1 MNDHLSFA
9 KYAYEK
15 YKLDWMISHSYTLYD
30 LAIVLE
36 YMRDEMPHEKISSIL
51 REWED
56 HEGFDGEI
64 WACFDEFFET
74 EYQDADY
81 MRSIL
86 TLGEY
91 STYLKYREVQDEALG
106 R

>member
-30 LAIVLE
+30 LAVTLE
-36 YMRDEMPHEKISSIL
+36 YMRDEMPHEKISTIL
-51 REWED
+51 SEWED

-74 EYQDADY
+74 EYRDADY
-81 MRSIL
+81 MRGIL
-86 TLGEY
+86 TPGEY
-91 STYLKYREVQDEALG
+91 STYLKYREAQNETLG
-106 R
+106 

>member
-9 KYAYEK
+9 NYAYEK

-36 YMRDEMPHEKISSIL
+36 DMRDEMPHEKISTIL

-56 HEGFDGEI
+56 HEGFGCEI
-64 WACFDEFFET
+64 WACFDEFFEM
-74 EYQDADY
+74 EYQDSDY

-86 TLGEY
+86 TPGEY
-91 STYLKYREVQDEALG
+91 SIYLKFMEDRNETLD